1 MSDLYSSDKPCETGT
16 YLMRCGET
24 SEQSILVSVIML
36 ENELCVNDPD
46 IGVYPLDRYHDNLDN
61 PQWKKVVRT

>member
-1 MSDLYSSDKPCETGT
+1 MSDLYYSDKPCETGT

-46 IGVYPLDRYHDNLDN
+46 IGIYPLDMYHDNLDN